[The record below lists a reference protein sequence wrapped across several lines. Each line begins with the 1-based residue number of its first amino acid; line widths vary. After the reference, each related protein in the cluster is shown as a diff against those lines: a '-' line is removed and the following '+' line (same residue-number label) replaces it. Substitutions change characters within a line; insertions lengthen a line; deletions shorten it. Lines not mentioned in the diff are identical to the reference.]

1 MEEFKYLGTTLTN
14 QNSIAEEIKSRLR
27 SGNACYHSVQNP
39 LSSRLLS
46 KNLKIKVYR
55 TIILPVVLYG
65 CETWSLT
72 LREERKLR
80 VFENMVLRILG
91 PRRDKVTG
99 EWRRLRNEELNVL
112 YSSPNIVR
120 VIKSRRMRWAGHV
133 ARMGEERG
141 VYRVLVGKPE
151 GKRPLGIPRR
161 RWVDNIWMDL
171 QEVGCGYMDWIRLAQ
186 DREGCGRLVSAVMSL
201 RVP

>member
-1 MEEFKYLGTTLTN
+1 
-14 QNSIAEEIKSRLR
+14 
-27 SGNACYHSVQNP
+27 
-39 LSSRLLS
+39 LLS
-46 KNLKIKVYR
+46 KNLKIKIYR

-80 VFENMVLRILG
+80 VFKNVVLRRIFG

-99 EWRRLRNEELNVL
+99 EWRRLHNKELNDL

-133 ARMGEERG
+133 VRMGEEG
-141 VYRVLVGKPE
+141 GSYRVLVGKLE
-151 GKRPLGIPRR
+151 GKRPL
-161 RWVDNIWMDL
+161 VDNVRIDL
-171 QEVGCGYMDWIRLAQ
+171 QEVGCG
-186 DREGCGRLVSAVMSL
+186 LVRAG
-201 RVP
+201 PG